1 MSASGSR
8 TVKIKIVGENNA
20 KSVFG
25 EVEKDAGGL
34 SGTLGEVGKIA
45 GGFVVAQ
52 GLTKLPGLFSDT
64 VGAGSDLQESLNAV
78 NQIFGDNAGDILNWG
93 ENTANSFGLSQRA
106 FNDLVVPLG
115 AGLKNAG
122 LDMDDVTGTTLD
134 LTERAADMASVF
146 NTDVDE
152 ALAAIQAG
160 LRGEADPLERFG
172 VGLSAAAVE
181 AEALAMTG
189 KTVADELT
197 NEEKALARVNLI
209 MRQTEDV
216 AGDFT
221 NTSDGAA
228 NAARIAA
235 ARQEELAAAI
245 GTKLLPVQ
253 QAITNAKLKFM
264 ELIANKVIPAVS
276 RLIDTFGEFMP
287 KVQPIVGFIQDNI
300 RPIMAGLAAV
310 LLTVVVPAFVSWAV
324 SAGTAAVATLVA
336 LAPVIA
342 VVTAVGVA
350 VALLYKAWES
360 NFLGIQ
366 DIVQAV
372 IDFVRPYIETAIQGI
387 QDFFET
393 AWPIISGALQTAWD
407 VIQTVVTTAIDIIKP
422 MVATWLE
429 GVQTAFETVWPIVQ
443 KAVELAW
450 DGIQT
455 AVDTITTIKET
466 IERVLGE
473 IKTVWDTIWG
483 EIKDAAS
490 FLWNGVTGIYQTIK
504 GAVEEV
510 KSTIDT
516 VIGEV
521 RDLWGE
527 IWDEVFDK
535 LDTVWNGVTGIIA
548 TVSTAIGEVK
558 TFFTDL
564 PGDILEAI
572 GDVTELLLDV
582 GSDIMTGLWDGLKG
596 KWDEVTGW
604 FGDITDSIPDLKGPP
619 ERDRKLLYN
628 SGQLIMGG
636 FQDGLIEAWDR
647 TRPELKRITDEVK
660 SSVDTAFEDFQLA
673 TGASGHW
680 KEIFDK
686 YIKGVVERGDS
697 QNDWLTHL
705 PKPWRDQALAIGKA
719 IKEEVH
725 GSGGST
731 ATSGVNVSVGDAG
744 SGTTKPALEAI
755 DYDRMAEAVVRGLRE
770 SDAGKPV
777 ILQIGTERIA
787 ELIIRLFNEH
797 AEVVY
802 G

>member
-20 KSVFG
+20 KGVFG
-25 EVEKDAGGL
+25 EVEKEAGGL
-34 SGTLGEVGKIA
+34 GGALGDVGKIA
-45 GGFVVAQ
+45 GGFVIAQ
-52 GLTKLPGLFSDT
+52 GITKLPGMLSNS
-64 VGAGSDLQESLNAV
+64 VEAGSNLEESLNAV
-78 NQIFGDNAGDILNWG
+78 NQIFGDNAGDILEWG

-106 FNDLVVPLG
+106 FNDLAVPLG

-122 LDMDDVTGTTLD
+122 LDMDAVTGTTID

-160 LRGEADPLERFG
+160 LRGEADPLERYG

-189 KTVADELT
+189 KEFADELT

-228 NAARIAA
+228 NSARVAA
-235 ARQEELAAAI
+235 ARQEELAATI
-245 GTKLLPVQ
+245 GQKLLPVQ
-253 QAITNAKLKFM
+253 QAITAAKLQFM
-264 ELIANKVIPAVS
+264 ELLANRVIPAVS
-276 RLIDTFGEFMP
+276 TLIDTFARFLP
-287 KVQPIVGFIQDNI
+287 VIQPVVNFVKDNI

-310 LLTVVVPAFVSWAV
+310 LLTVVVPAFVAWAGA
-324 SAGTAAVATLVA
+324 AGAAAIATVIA

-342 VVTAVGVA
+342 TAAAVGVA

-360 NFLGIQ
+360 NFLGIR
-366 DIVQAV
+366 DIVQTV
-372 IDFVRPYIETAIQGI
+372 IDFVRPYVETAIQGI
-387 QDFFET
+387 LDFFET
-393 AWPIISGALQTAWD
+393 AWPIISAAAQTAWD
-407 VIQTVVTTAIDIIKP
+407 IIKVAVETAIDIIKP
-422 MVATWLE
+422 IVTTWLE
-429 GVQTAFETVWPIVQ
+429 GMQTTFETVWPIVQ

-473 IKTVWDTIWG
+473 IKGVWDTIWG

-490 FLWNGVTGIYQTIK
+490 FIWNGVTGIYQTIK

-510 KSTIDT
+510 KKTIDT

-548 TVSTAIGEVK
+548 TVSTAVGEVK

-572 GDVTELLLDV
+572 GDVTDLLLDV
-582 GSDIMTGLWDGLKG
+582 GTDIMTGLWDGLKG

-619 ERDRKLLYN
+619 ERDRRLLYG

-636 FQDGLIEAWDR
+636 FQSGLLDGWERIKPDLEA
-647 TRPELKRITDEVK
+647 ITDDVQ
-660 SSVDTAFEDFQLA
+660 SSVDTAFQDFQMA

-705 PKPWRDQALAIGKA
+705 PKPWRDEALAIGRA
-719 IKEEVH
+719 VKEEVH
-725 GSGGST
+725 GSGSST
-731 ATSGVNVSVGDAG
+731 ATSGVNVSVGDTG
-744 SGTTKPALEAI
+744 SGTTKPASEAF
-755 DYDRMAEAVVRGLRE
+755 DYDRMANAFIRVLRE
-770 SDAGKPV
+770 SDPGRPV
-777 ILQIGTERIA
+777 ILQIGNERLA
-787 ELIIRLFNEH
+787 QLIVRMFNEH